1 MENSFDILGCESS
14 KRGFSKTFVYIVGV
28 LLAGAFITN
37 YFSNAKGSNQ
47 NPSKLEKI
55 SNSEFIVEKESNLIG
70 PYIFEK
76 QLNNP
81 KTYHVN
87 PFNYEVKN
95 GK

>member
-1 MENSFDILGCESS
+1 MENSFDILGGESS

-37 YFSNAKGSNQ
+37 YFSNAKGSNKSS
-47 NPSKLEKI
+47 SKLERASKTELI
-55 SNSEFIVEKESNLIG
+55 LEENSNLIG